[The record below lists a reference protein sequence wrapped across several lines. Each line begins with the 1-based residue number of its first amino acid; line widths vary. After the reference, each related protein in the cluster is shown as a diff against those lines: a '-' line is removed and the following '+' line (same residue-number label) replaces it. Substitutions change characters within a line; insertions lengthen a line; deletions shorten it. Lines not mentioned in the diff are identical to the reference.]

1 MAKAGGGTFSFFG
14 SRVPMMMAGI
24 AANGV
29 SSISEAGIRFGM
41 EEVETGWG
49 NWKTGSTVV
58 CTVCTLGCLRIL
70 STASRTEDAR
80 RLWTSMATTTGVG
93 ESRQGLLSHRQ
104 P

>member
-1 MAKAGGGTFSFFG
+1 
-14 SRVPMMMAGI
+14 MMAGI

-29 SSISEAGIRFGM
+29 SSISEAGIRFGWRRLKLDGAIGH
-41 EEVETGWG
+41 EEGYCTCA
-49 NWKTGSTVV
+49 GSSRVTVY
-58 CTVCTLGCLRIL
+58 CIL

>member
-1 MAKAGGGTFSFFG
+1 
-14 SRVPMMMAGI
+14 MAGI

-49 NWKTGSTVV
+49 NWKTSSTVPMYV
-58 CTVCTLGCLRIL
+58 LYTLDCLRIL